1 MDASRIAPNRRDFLR
16 LGSALALAGLA
27 RPALALAP
35 PTGVVATTTG
45 PVRGY
50 LDRGIST
57 FKGLR
62 YAAPPV
68 GPFRFRPPQ
77 PLTPWTE
84 PVSAVAY
91 GHPAVQMY
99 ARPSGEPSSA
109 LGKSLLGVWPTA
121 QESREGNEDC
131 LVLNVWTP
139 ALDTK
144 VKRPV
149 MVWVHGGGY
158 AYGSGAW
165 PTFDGGN
172 LARKGG
178 VVVVTV
184 NHRLNAFGFSAL
196 EGLFGQ
202 DYDSSANA
210 GLVDL
215 VAALEWVRDNAAAFG
230 GDAANVTLFG
240 QSGGGAKV
248 CALLAM
254 PAAKGLAHKAIVQ
267 SGPGLK
273 AADREGAVRTA
284 EALIAELGV
293 ARGDAAALQ
302 AIPAAAIF
310 QANYAVQ
317 ARAASEGFHFT
328 QAPIIDAQT
337 LPRDPFTPDAPAQAG
352 DIPLLVGTNKDEAAL
367 FMASQPWHGSLTDAQ
382 LSQMAAAVAGPKAEP
397 LLAALRRARPD
408 YSPTYLMTA
417 LATATG
423 FTRDTLIL
431 AERKAAQSAPVYMYR
446 MDWETPIGGGVYK
459 AGHSLETALMFDN
472 VETCR
477 ALVGPGPDPQTV
489 ADQMS
494 AAWIAFA
501 HTGNPNAAGLPD
513 WPRYDASARPTM
525 IFDVESRL
533 VNDPDPEVRKALQS

>member
-1 MDASRIAPNRRDFLR
+1 MHGLRIGANRRDLLR
-16 LGSALALAGLA
+16 FAAAAALAGLA
-27 RPALALAP
+27 RPAWALSP
-35 PTGVVATTTG
+35 PTAEVTTTG
-45 PVRGY
+45 GPVVGY
-50 LDRGIST
+50 LDGGVST

-62 YAAPPV
+62 YAAPPT

-77 PLTPWTE
+77 PLTPWKE
-84 PVSAVAY
+84 PVRAVGY
-91 GHPAVQMY
+91 GHPAMQMY
-99 ARPSGEPSSA
+99 TRPSGEPSSA

-121 QESREGNEDC
+121 QESRDGNEDC
-131 LVLNVWTP
+131 LFLNVWTP
-139 ALDTK
+139 GLDTK

-196 EGLFGQ
+196 EDLFGQ
-202 DYDSSANA
+202 DYAASGNA
-210 GLVDL
+210 GLLDL

-240 QSGGGAKV
+240 QSGGGSKV
-248 CALLAM
+248 CALKAM
-254 PAAKGLAHKAIVQ
+254 TAANGLFHKAIVQ

-273 AADREGAVRTA
+273 AAERLWSMRTA
-284 EALIAELGV
+284 SALIDELGV
-293 ARGDAAALQ
+293 AKGDVAALQ
-302 AIPAAAIF
+302 AVPAAAIF
-310 QANYAVQ
+310 KANFVV
-317 ARAASEGFHFT
+317 RENAAMQGFQFT
-328 QAPIIDAQT
+328 QAPIVDAQT

-367 FMASQPWHGSLTDAQ
+367 FMASQPWHGVLTEAQ
-382 LSQMAAAVAGPKAEP
+382 LAQMAPAVGGPNAEA
-397 LLAALRRARPD
+397 LLAALRAARPG

-417 LATATG
+417 MATATG
-423 FTRDTLIL
+423 FTRDTMLL
-431 AERKAAQSAPVYMYR
+431 EERKAAQAAPVYVYR

-459 AGHSLETALMFDN
+459 AGHSVETALMFDN
-472 VETCR
+472 VELSR
-477 ALVGPGPDPQTV
+477 ALVGPGPNPQKV

-494 AAWIAFA
+494 AAWVAFA
-501 HTGNPNAAGLPD
+501 RTGNPNTAGLPD
-513 WPRYDASARPTM
+513 WPRYDASTRPTM